1 MLKIPEYH
9 LKREIYFIKK
19 IKTLAIVIL
28 IFSSRAFADTDG
40 DFQYWNSESISWE
53 VCRDWNM
60 RLEEEFRFGDHA
72 TDFYYQHS
80 DLGMGY
86 SGLGYW
92 LDLGINYRSIFKE
105 NDKNWNYENM
115 AHYNATIKYKWQE
128 LSFSSRNRFENRFVE
143 DEKNSWRYR
152 NKFTVKLP
160 KITQFE
166 IQPYIANEIFID
178 FKEEKLNR
186 NRLYGGIFVK
196 LYKDLKGEIF
206 YLWQTS
212 DKDDHWLD
220 LNVIGSK
227 LKLSF

>member
-1 MLKIPEYH
+1 MSLIP
-9 LKREIYFIKK
+9 
-19 IKTLAIVIL
+19 
-28 IFSSRAFADTDG
+28 S
-40 DFQYWNSESISWE
+40 
-53 VCRDWNM
+53 
-60 RLEEEFRFGDHA
+60 
-72 TDFYYQHS
+72 
-80 DLGMGY
+80 
-86 SGLGYW
+86 
-92 LDLGINYRSIFKE
+92 
-105 NDKNWNYENM
+105 
-115 AHYNATIKYKWQE
+115 
-128 LSFSSRNRFENRFVE
+128 FENRFVE